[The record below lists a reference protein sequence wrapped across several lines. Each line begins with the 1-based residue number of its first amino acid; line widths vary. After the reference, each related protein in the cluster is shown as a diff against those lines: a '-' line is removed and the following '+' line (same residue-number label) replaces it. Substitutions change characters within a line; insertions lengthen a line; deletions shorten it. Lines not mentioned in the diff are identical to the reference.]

1 MAEEHQPEKPW
12 REIAEE
18 VSQERDSDKIFELTE
33 ALLQALDKEAR
44 QRAEKMNEIKKVK
57 PRRQSA

>member
-44 QRAEKMNEIKKVK
+44 QRAEKMNEIKQVK